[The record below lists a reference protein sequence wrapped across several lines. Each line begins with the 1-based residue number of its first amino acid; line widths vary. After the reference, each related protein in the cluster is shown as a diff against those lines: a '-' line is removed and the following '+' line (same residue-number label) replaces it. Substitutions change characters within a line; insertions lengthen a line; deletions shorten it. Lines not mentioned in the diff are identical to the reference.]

1 MSKASRQPG
10 YSGRSLSLEL
20 LWDEI
25 LSRQPDT
32 IRSAFSRLDPGDQQA
47 VLAHLK
53 RMASEDGWQAEQRTS
68 ATVAMQVLEDQSRQ
82 E

>member
-32 IRSAFSRLDPGDQQA
+32 IRSAFSTLDPGDQQA

>member
-1 MSKASRQPG
+1 MNKASRQPG
-10 YSGRSLSLEL
+10 NSRLSRSLEQ

-25 LSRQPDT
+25 LSRQPEVIKST
-32 IRSAFSRLDPGDQQA
+32 FSTLNPDDKQA

-68 ATVAMQVLEDQSRQ
+68 AKVAIHVLEEQSRQ